1 MCVFSSF
8 AAELV
13 EALAAEEFFSASI
26 NLFIITKNVP
36 SVILYG
42 HLCEKGQSGSER
54 AILGRK
60 GAEKE
65 LRRVLNKA
73 KRLKDLAYSLLAH
86 CCFRQS

>member
-42 HLCEKGQSGSER
+42 HVCEKDKVVAKEQYWD
-54 AILGRK
+54 
-60 GAEKE
+60 EKE
-65 LRRVLNKA
+65 Q
-73 KRLKDLAYSLLAH
+73 KRNCVGS
-86 CCFRQS
+86 